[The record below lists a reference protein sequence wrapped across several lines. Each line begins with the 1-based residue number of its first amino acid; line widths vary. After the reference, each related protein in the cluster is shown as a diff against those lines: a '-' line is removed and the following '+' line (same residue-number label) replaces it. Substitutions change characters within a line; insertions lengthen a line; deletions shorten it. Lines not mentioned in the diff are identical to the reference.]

1 MLLGKS
7 AGGLFWMFRNLER
20 SENTSRL
27 LDAGFRMALTR
38 SAAAEGEWASV
49 LSATGS
55 QQQYTDRYET
65 YEASQIIDFLLRD
78 RTNPT
83 SVLSVAE
90 SARNNA
96 RLVRTALTREVWEA
110 TNECWITLKDLLAR
124 PVSESDLPDALRTV
138 RQQSS
143 LVRGALHGTMLRNDV
158 YDFACLGTFLERAD
172 NTARILDV
180 KYYVLLP
187 SASYIGSSLDNVQWE
202 SILRSVSAQR
212 AYRWLSPGDIDPSF
226 IAEFLISDKRLPRS
240 LAFCYGQIVENL
252 SRLEE
257 EYGLHHSS
265 HEQATAIH
273 QRLRNTPIAEIFDMG
288 LHEFI
293 VEFIQGNA
301 GLGNQIEQDY
311 RFYG

>member
-1 MLLGKS
+1 MLGKT

-20 SENTSRL
+20 SENTARL

-49 LSATGS
+49 VSAAGS
-55 QQQYTDRYET
+55 QQLYAKQYDQYD
-65 YEASQIIDFLLRD
+65 ASKVIDFLLRD
-78 RTNPT
+78 RDNPS
-83 SVLSVAE
+83 SVISVVE
-90 SARNNA
+90 NARNNA

-110 TNECWITLKDLLAR
+110 TNECWITLKDLLTR
-124 PVSESDLPDALRTV
+124 PVGDRELPDVLDVV

-143 LVRGALHGTMLRNDV
+143 LVRGALHGTMLRNDI
-158 YDFACLGTFLERAD
+158 YYFARLGTFLERAD

-187 SASYIGSSLDNVQWE
+187 SASFVGSSLDNVQWE

-212 AYRWLSPGDIDPSF
+212 AYRWLNPDTINPAS
-226 IAEFLISDKRLPRS
+226 IADFLIRDKRLPRS
-240 LAFCYGQIVENL
+240 LAFCYGKIVQNL
-252 SRLEE
+252 ADLEE
-257 EYGLHHSS
+257 DYDLRTPCHD
-265 HEQATAIH
+265 QATAIYR
-273 QRLRNTPIAEIFDMG
+273 RLRDNPIEAIFETG

-293 VEFIQGNA
+293 VEFIRGNA
-301 GLGNQIEQDY
+301 ALGNQIEQDY